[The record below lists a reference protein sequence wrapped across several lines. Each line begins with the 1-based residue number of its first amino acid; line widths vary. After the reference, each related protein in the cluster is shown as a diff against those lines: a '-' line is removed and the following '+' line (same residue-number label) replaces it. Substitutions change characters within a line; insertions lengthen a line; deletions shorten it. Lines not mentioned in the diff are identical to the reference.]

1 MDSLTKG
8 WEVSPLLPLT
18 IRDFPHSCRGRGT
31 DRFHVNSI
39 ADKSEYIEE
48 GFNRAHSLGVLSIMV
63 GKA

>member
-39 ADKSEYIEE
+39 ADRSEYIEE